1 MNLKQLIT
9 VKRTINKFIRIQDKS
24 LIIPDEL
31 HNKDSLYVRIVK
43 KMDRNMPTIDPN
55 SFRLLLW

>member
-31 HNKDSLYVRIVK
+31 HNKDSLYVRMVK